1 MKKPSGRLPR
11 RGRGQEQ
18 RQRYILRVLSEGEVT
33 EPGYFAEWAR
43 RNRRKVRLR
52 LDDTGMEP
60 VALVRR
66 ARQYLRTRRPRR
78 EDPDFD
84 EIWCVF
90 DTDEH
95 PNLAQAI
102 NEAGQ
107 SGIGVAVSNPCFEL
121 WLVLHAREQT
131 AHINRH
137 DVQRLASELGLADGK
152 RIPDTARDALVEGFE
167 TARQRARALDE
178 RHAGN
183 GSPPRENPSTDVW
196 RLVDRLR
203 EAP

>member
-43 RNRRKVRLR
+43 RNRRSVRLK
-52 LDDTGMEP
+52 LEDTGMEP
-60 VALVRR
+60 ASLVRR
-66 ARQYLRTRRPRR
+66 AKEYLRTRRPRR

-90 DTDEH
+90 DTDQH
-95 PNLAQAI
+95 PNLAHAI
-102 NEAGQ
+102 NEARQ
-107 SGIGVAVSNPCFEL
+107 SEIEVAVSNPCFEL
-121 WLVLHAREQT
+121 WLVLHVREQT

-137 DVQRLASELGLADGK
+137 DVQRLASALGLAHGK
-152 RIPDTARDALVEGFE
+152 RIPDTARDALMEGFE